1 MSVPA
6 TASPS
11 RRSDLKRRYS
21 EVKMSNSAA
30 GVFRRVSDAVYWTG
44 AAIAC
49 VALVLVSA
57 VIPWA
62 VYTRYVLNS
71 ASSWPEPMAVLLTV
85 GITFIGSANCYRQRI
100 HMNMTVGTDLLPPL
114 LRRASLFLS
123 EVLMG
128 VIAIFMVVWGLRLV
142 HTTWDNSVDEFPWL
156 SVGITYLPIVV
167 SGAMMLLFVVERL
180 TIGPPPRDG
189 SDAHIPVE

>member
-1 MSVPA
+1 MS
-6 TASPS
+6 
-11 RRSDLKRRYS
+11 DDS
-21 EVKMSNSAA
+21 EA
-30 GVFRRVSDAVYWTG
+30 GIFRRVVDTVYWTG
-44 AAIAC
+44 AVVAC

-71 ASSWPEPMAVLLTV
+71 AASWPEPMAVLLTV

-100 HMNMTVGTDLLPPL
+100 HMNMTVGTDLLPPR

-123 EVLMG
+123 ELLMG
-128 VIAIFMVVWGLRLV
+128 VMALFMLVWGLKLV
-142 HTTWDNSVDEFPWL
+142 HTTWDNSVDEFPWM
-156 SVGITYLPIVV
+156 SVGVTYLPIVL

-180 TIGPPPRDG
+180 TIGPPPLDPG
-189 SDAHIPVE
+189 GAHVPIE

>member
-1 MSVPA
+1 V
-6 TASPS
+6 
-11 RRSDLKRRYS
+11 
-21 EVKMSNSAA
+21 
-30 GVFRRVSDAVYWTG
+30 
-44 AAIAC
+44 IAC

-71 ASSWPEPMAVLLTV
+71 AASWPEPLAVLLTV

-100 HMNMTVGTDLLPPL
+100 HMNMTVGTDLLPPP
-114 LRRASLFLS
+114 LRSASLFLS

-142 HTTWDNSVDEFPWL
+142 HTTWENSVDEFPWL

-189 SDAHIPVE
+189 ADAHVPVE